1 MIRLQL
7 DLIEAILLAGQLAED
22 CDDFCRRSVNQ
33 VLGRLRARSMLV
45 GTVEADGKF
54 WVRGSFGVRG
64 TGIGDNTAV
73 QWENTELELA
83 IKSNKLVRLEENQES
98 VSAPLLRNIRMS
110 EPLGPSF
117 VFPFSKFRLTVGAAV
132 VSFDS
137 RTVECVEQTPEVVS
151 TVWNSELYVSRP
163 NTRRSK
169 PQPSFGGHLSLRQR
183 EIVRLGKMGLTNQ
196 QIARELHL
204 SESSIKQELTR
215 VFRTYGI
222 SSRAELDGLPLELED
237 NSTGELVNQEL
248 NRV

>member
-7 DLIEAILLAGQLAED
+7 DLIEAILLAGQLADD

-54 WVRGSFGVRG
+54 WVRGSFGIR
-64 TGIGDNTAV
+64 GIGINENNSV
-73 QWENTELELA
+73 HWENTELELA
-83 IKSNKLVRLEENQES
+83 IKSNKLVRIDQSIET
-98 VSAPLLRNIRMS
+98 VSAPILRSLRMG
-110 EPLGPSF
+110 EPLGPCF

-132 VSFDS
+132 ISFDTN
-137 RTVECVEQTPEVVS
+137 TVDSVEQTPEVVG
-151 TVWNSELYVSRP
+151 TVWNSELFISRP
-163 NTRRSK
+163 SNRRSK
-169 PQPSFGGHLSLRQR
+169 SQHSFGEQLSLRQR

-215 VFRTYGI
+215 VFRKFGI
-222 SSRAELDGLPLELED
+222 SSRSELEILLPEPE
-237 NSTGELVNQEL
+237 SYQSGELVDQEL